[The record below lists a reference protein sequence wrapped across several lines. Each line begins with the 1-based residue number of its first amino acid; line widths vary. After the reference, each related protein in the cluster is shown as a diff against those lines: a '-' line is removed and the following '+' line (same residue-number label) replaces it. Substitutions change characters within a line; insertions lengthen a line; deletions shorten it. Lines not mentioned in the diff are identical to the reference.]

1 MITRAARLTAA
12 LLERER
18 LDAELAIMREIEAR
32 RLDER
37 LVALGLPARQRTRWP
52 DGPRML
58 GEITREP
65 HCGGPAPWPSMTTLR
80 VR

>member
-37 LVALGLPARQRTRWP
+37 LVALGLAARQRTRWP

-58 GEITREP
+58 GEITRQTLYR
-65 HCGGPAPWPSMTTLR
+65 GPADWPGMTTVR